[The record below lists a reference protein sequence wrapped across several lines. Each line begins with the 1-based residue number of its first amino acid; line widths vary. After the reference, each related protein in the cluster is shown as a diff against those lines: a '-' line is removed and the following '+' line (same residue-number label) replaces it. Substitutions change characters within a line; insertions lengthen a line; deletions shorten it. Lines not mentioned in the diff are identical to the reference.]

1 MTDKK
6 FILKTV
12 QEHLSRTLPCSIVYQ
27 EESKCIHVAVLVL
40 ASNSTYHIATV
51 KNEEIFTKPYATN
64 FIYDQASQVLLDEVE
79 FTLNYH
85 TSDSMT
91 TANLVGVVE
100 SYLGIVIDYNYDD
113 LGSIE
118 LHWSFPNS
126 EVYRCFLSIEMI
138 VAYQLRSLLINTI
151 IESLSYNFEKEK
163 P

>member
-1 MTDKK
+1 MTGKT

-12 QEHLSRTLPCSIVYQ
+12 QDHLSRTLPCSIVYQ
-27 EESKCIHVAVLVL
+27 GESKRINVL
-40 ASNSTYHIATV
+40 ALNSIYLISTV
-51 KNEEIFTKPYATN
+51 EDEEIFTKPYATN
-64 FIYDQASQVLLDEVE
+64 FIYDQASQALLDEVE

-91 TANLVGVVE
+91 TANLVEVVE

-138 VAYQLRSLLINTI
+138 VAYQLRSLLISTI